1 LLRKLR
7 YIPEVTDFG
16 TTFAQK
22 HADPAGFSIKFSV
35 TGKKKTAN
43 AYSAGNDSRQGKLQ
57 SHTLGALAKLY
68 T

>member
-7 YIPEVTDFG
+7 YIPEVTDSG

-22 HADPAGFSIKFSV
+22 HADPAGFSIKFSFA
-35 TGKKKTAN
+35 GKKKTAN
-43 AYSAGNDSRQGKLQ
+43 DYSAGNVSRQGKLQ
-57 SHTLGALAKLY
+57 SHTIGTIAELY